1 VALQERV
8 TTLEKRIAEVVEL
21 QAKNERGLDRLE
33 AQAAADREQAKTDLE
48 DFREALRRDT
58 EAFKQASA
66 RDNEAFRE
74 ASRIGNEAFRETSR
88 LDNEAFREA
97 MRQSADTFGAQLR
110 ADTEKFK
117 EEMLRSAGTFAA
129 GLRADTDA
137 FRVEVRASI
146 EGARQTTDRMA
157 KQWGDLANR
166 LGTVAE
172 DIVAPNIPTVARL
185 RFGIASLDYFALR
198 VKATSSADPTIRRE
212 FDIVAYSAAHFLL
225 VDVKSTPTIET
236 TERFLSRLPTIAD
249 FFPQAAG
256 KELVP
261 IVASFRIDSGIE
273 TYLTRHGVYAMAMH
287 GETMD
292 LSNFEAVQAARS
304 KP

>member
-21 QAKNERGLDRLE
+21 QARNERGLDRLE
-33 AQAAADREQAKTDLE
+33 TQAAADREQAKTDLE
-48 DFREALRRDT
+48 DFREAMRQSADAFGAQLRADT
-58 EAFKQASA
+58 EKFKEASA
-66 RDNEAFRE
+66 R
-74 ASRIGNEAFRETSR
+74 GNEAVREASR

-110 ADTEKFK
+110 ADTGVFK
-117 EEMLRSAGTFAA
+117 VEMRESASRFAA

-137 FRVEVRASI
+137 FRIEVRASLEASSQI
-146 EGARQTTDRMA
+146 VERMS

-166 LGTVAE
+166 FGTVAE
-172 DIVAPNIPTVARL
+172 DIVAPNIPTLARL
-185 RFGIASLDYFALR
+185 RFGIPSLDYFALR
-198 VKATSSADPTIRRE
+198 VKATSSADPTVRRE

-236 TERFLSRLPTIAD
+236 SERFLSRLPTIAD

-261 IVASFRIDSGIE
+261 IVASFRIDPGIE

-292 LSNFEAVQAARS
+292 LSNFEAVQAARRR
-304 KP
+304 P